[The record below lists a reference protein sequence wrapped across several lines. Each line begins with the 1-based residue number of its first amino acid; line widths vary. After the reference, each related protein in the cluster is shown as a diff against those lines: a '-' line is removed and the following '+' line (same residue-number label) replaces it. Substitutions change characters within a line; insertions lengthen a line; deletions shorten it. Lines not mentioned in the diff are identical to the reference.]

1 MKDTSFEHF
10 SVDLPTKKVNGTT
23 YIDTDFILYLIDF
36 MKDLDNKTKK
46 QEIVKTSIAK
56 EFAKRVRDIWGDCLA
71 SGPRP
76 WEKTGNV
83 LGEALMVDYTFDS
96 DKLMAHSNEIYEL
109 ISMVH
114 HATTYEEMK
123 YLDTGEK
130 WSELRQPVSF
140 LMALGNALR
149 LVDFKNDRRT
159 WSEEETRN
167 PELKFTLTK

>member
-1 MKDTSFEHF
+1 MKEHDLEQIII
-10 SVDLPTKKVNGTT
+10 DLPTKKVNGST

-36 MKDLDNKTKK
+36 MKDLDNNPKH
-46 QEIVKTSIAK
+46 QEIVNSNIAR

-76 WEKTGNV
+76 WEKMSNV
-83 LGEALMVDYTFDS
+83 VGEALMVDYTFDS
-96 DKLMAHSNEIYEL
+96 EKLMAHADEIYEL
-109 ISMVH
+109 ISMVYQ
-114 HATTYEEMK
+114 ATTYEEMK
-123 YLDTGEK
+123 YLNTGEK

-140 LMALGNALR
+140 LMSLGNALK

-159 WSEEETRN
+159 WSRKESKN